1 MTPKVSDNR
10 AAGWSFMAPPVVKQF
25 TSIKTS
31 ALICAETREVFGGY
45 HIGVQKNC
53 NWISRNPSMLIWA
66 LAEIS
71 PWGIVTIVIDPE
83 RCSGL

>member
-1 MTPKVSDNR
+1 
-10 AAGWSFMAPPVVKQF
+10 MAIPVVKRF
-25 TSIKTS
+25 TIIKTS
-31 ALICAETREVFGGY
+31 ARIYARAGEEFGGY

-53 NWISRNPSMLIWA
+53 NRISRNPSMLIRV

-71 PWGIVTIVIDPE
+71 PRGIVAVEIDPE